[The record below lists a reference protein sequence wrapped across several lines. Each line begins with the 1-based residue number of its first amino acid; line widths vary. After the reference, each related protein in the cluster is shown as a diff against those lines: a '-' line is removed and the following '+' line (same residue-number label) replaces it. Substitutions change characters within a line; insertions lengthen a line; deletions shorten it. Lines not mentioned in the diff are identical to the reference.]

1 MRPPTIIGLTG
12 YAGSG
17 KTLTADLLA
26 ESYGAIKV
34 SFATALKAIA
44 NDLPVVDSLVAYW
57 GPEQAKRDH
66 GVVREMYQKLG
77 EGVRRVLGEYVW
89 VDHLQSR
96 WSSPEGDLWDAS
108 LVVIDDVRYPN
119 EAAVCDWVL
128 HVERDAVGPL
138 NGHESEQGVSDLPVD
153 LWIDNN
159 GDLDD
164 LREAIDLAMLL
175 IDGEAKVY
183 P

>member
-1 MRPPTIIGLTG
+1 MKPPVIIGLTG

-17 KTLTADLLA
+17 KTLTADLLV
-26 ESYGAIKV
+26 EGYGAAKV

-44 NDLPVVDSLVAYW
+44 NDLPVVDRLIMEL

-66 GVVREMYQKLG
+66 AVVRETYQKLG
-77 EGVRRVLGEYVW
+77 EGVRRVLGEYTW
-89 VDHLQSR
+89 VDHLESR
-96 WSSPEGDLWDAS
+96 WRTPEGDLWDCS
-108 LVVIDDVRYPN
+108 LIVIDDVRYPN
-119 EAAVCDWVL
+119 EAAICDWVL

-159 GDLDD
+159 GDLGD
-164 LREAIDLAMLL
+164 LREAIDLAILL
-175 IDGEAKVY
+175 MDGK
-183 P
+183 

>member
-1 MRPPTIIGLTG
+1 MKPPVIIGLTG

-34 SFATALKAIA
+34 SFATALKEIA
-44 NDLPVVDSLVAYW
+44 NDLPVVDRLIADW

-66 GVVREMYQKLG
+66 AVVRETYQKLG
-77 EGVRRVLGEYVW
+77 EGVRRVLGEYTW
-89 VDHLQSR
+89 VDHLASR
-96 WSSPEGDLWDAS
+96 WNSPEGDLRDAS
-108 LVVIDDVRYPN
+108 LIVIDDVRYPN